1 MRELTLRVESPTIRI
16 NGQVYNLQLSDME
29 LYTRAQALF
38 ERCERLAAGPRSTE
52 AVLAASR
59 DAVALLDDALGR
71 GAAQAIG
78 GGAPVSLALALDW
91 LGALAREAAEHYAE
105 LAVAED

>member
-1 MRELTLRVESPTIRI
+1 MRELTLRVETPMIRI
-16 NGQVYNLQLSDME
+16 NGQVFSLQLSDME
-29 LYTRAQALF
+29 LYARAQALF

-59 DAVALLDDALGR
+59 DAAALLNEALGKS
-71 GAAQAIG
+71 AVQTIS
-78 GGAPVSLALALDW
+78 GGAPVSLALALEW
-91 LGALAREAAEHYAE
+91 LGALAHEAAEHYAE